1 MTAPDLPCTQ
11 CTPVQLSWATPLD
24 LGLGQPSAGTTATTS
39 APGAPPRA
47 ARKSAQYVPH
57 MAPAVRAAHG
67 ALAKADALL
76 AKAGSR
82 AASRDVASR
91 DAAGPARVWEGVA
104 WQARLQPPPI
114 SPRFSQTARVSWL
127 RPLGAA
133 CGTGASQAAGS
144 QRPGPARG
152 GQRRGAAGA
161 AGAAPLG
168 TPIYCAQPS
177 RADCLLTSTV
187 DLD

>member
-1 MTAPDLPCTQ
+1 MTAPDLRCTQ
-11 CTPVQLSWATPLD
+11 CTPVQLSWATPLA
-24 LGLGQPSAGTTATTS
+24 LGLGQPSACTNATTS

-47 ARKSAQYVPH
+47 ARKCAQYVPH
-57 MAPAVRAAHG
+57 MAPRP
-67 ALAKADALL
+67 KAGALL

-104 WQARLQPPPI
+104 LQARLQPPPT

-168 TPIYCAQPS
+168 TPIYCARPS